1 LAISLISFLIFES
14 VKPIRMI
21 NRQLINPESI
31 VVVGASNN
39 ISKPGGKLFHNIRTG
54 TFRGSLC
61 ALNPKE
67 DQIQGLPSYRQ
78 ISDLPPTELAFLA
91 VPAALCTAVVRELAE
106 SKGTR
111 AFIIVSAGF
120 SEENSQ
126 GAEIE
131 REIVEICRKYEAA
144 LIGPNCI
151 GVLTPAYQGVF
162 TLPIPRLDP
171 RGCDFIS
178 GSGATAVF
186 IMESGLQKG
195 LRFNHVFSVG
205 NSAQLGVEDVV
216 QYLDETY
223 DELNSSRVKMLY
235 FETIKDPDR
244 LLRHAA
250 SLISKGCRIAAI
262 KAGTTEAGSRAA
274 SSHTGA
280 MANPDMAV
288 DALFRKAGIVRCYG
302 REELTTVASVML
314 HPPLQGKNL
323 AIITHAGGP
332 AVMLTDRLAQGNMDV
347 PKLEGPK
354 VDELLT
360 FLFPGSS
367 ASNPIDMLA
376 TGNAEQLGKCIDFCE
391 HHFSE
396 IDGIVVIFG
405 TPGLAPVFDVYEL
418 LYQKM
423 QECSKPIYPVLPSLT
438 TAAREVE
445 AFLSHG
451 TINFP
456 DEVQLGAALSL
467 VYGTEA
473 PAGEIT
479 EPEGM
484 DLPSIGKVIETCGE
498 GYLSPEKIQ
507 NILDAAGI
515 PRVSET
521 VAEDEVSLDRFAHK
535 NGFPLVMK
543 VVGPVHKSDVG
554 GVAVGIDN
562 DIDLMEHF
570 KRMMQIDGAT
580 GVLLQPMLEGIEL
593 FVGAK
598 YEPGFGHT
606 ILCGLG
612 GIYVEVLGDVAS
624 GLAPLS
630 REEAAGMIRSL
641 KGYKMLE
648 GMRGQP
654 GISIGAFEEIL
665 VRLSLLLQHHK
676 QIAELDLNPL
686 MGKGD
691 QLLVVDSR
699 IRIQNAEKL

>member
-1 LAISLISFLIFES
+1 
-14 VKPIRMI
+14 MI

-54 TFRGSLC
+54 TFKGKLY

-67 DQIQGLPSYRQ
+67 DKIQGLSSYREVR
-78 ISDLPPTELAFLA
+78 DLPPADLAFLA
-91 VPAALCTAVVRELAE
+91 IPAKLCASVVKELAE
-106 SKGTR
+106 TKGTR

-120 SEENSQ
+120 SEESSQ
-126 GAEIE
+126 GAKVEE
-131 REIVEICRKYEAA
+131 EIVALCGKYKAA

-151 GVLTPAYQGVF
+151 GVMTPAYQGVF
-162 TLPIPRLDP
+162 TLPIPNLDP
-171 RGCDFIS
+171 QGCDFIS

-205 NSAQLGVEDVV
+205 NSAQLGVEDVL

-223 DELNSSRVKMLY
+223 DEQHSSRVKMLY
-235 FETIKDPDR
+235 FETIKDPGR
-244 LLRHAA
+244 LLRHAT
-250 SLISKGCRIAAI
+250 SLIAKGCQIAAI
-262 KAGTTEAGSRAA
+262 KAGTTDAGSRAA

-280 MANPDMAV
+280 MANSDMAV

-314 HPPLQGKNL
+314 HPPLRGRNL

-332 AVMLTDRLAQGNMDV
+332 AVMLTDQLAKGDMDV

-354 VDELLT
+354 VDELLSH
-360 FLFPGSS
+360 LFPGSS

-376 TGNAEQLGKCIDFCE
+376 TGNAEQLGISIDFCE
-391 HHFSE
+391 HHFDQ

-405 TPGLAPVFDVYEL
+405 TPGLAPVFDVYEV

-423 QECSKPIYPVLPSLT
+423 QTCSKPIYPVLPSLT

-445 AFLSHG
+445 AFLSRG

-456 DEVQLGAALSL
+456 DEVQLGTALTQ
-467 VYGTEA
+467 VYGTSA
-473 PAGEIT
+473 PAGKARA
-479 EPEGM
+479 PDGM
-484 DLPSIGKVIETCGE
+484 DLAAIQSVIDGSED

-507 NILDAAGI
+507 AIWDAAGI
-515 PRVSET
+515 PRV
-521 VAEDEVSLDRFAHK
+521 AEKIATDLTSLDRCAHET
-535 NGFPLVMK
+535 GFPLVMK

-554 GVAVGIDN
+554 GVVLGIDN

-570 KRMMQIDGAT
+570 DRMMRIEGAT
-580 GVLLQPMLEGIEL
+580 GVLLQPMLKGVEV
-593 FVGAK
+593 FAGAIH
-598 YEPGFGHT
+598 EPGFGH
-606 ILCGLG
+606 IVLCGLG
-612 GIYVEVLGDVAS
+612 GIYVEVLQDMAS

-630 REEAAGMIRSL
+630 GAEAGQMIRSL
-641 KGYKMLE
+641 KGYKILE
-648 GMRGQP
+648 GMRGQA
-654 GISIGAFEEIL
+654 GINLDAYEDIL
-665 VRLSLLLQHHK
+665 VRLSMVLSQHE

-686 MGKGD
+686 MGHGD
-691 QLLVVDSR
+691 QVLVVDSR
-699 IRIQNAEKL
+699 IRIEK

>member
-1 LAISLISFLIFES
+1 
-14 VKPIRMI
+14 MI

-39 ISKPGGKLFHNIRTG
+39 IGKPGGKLFHNIRTG
-54 TFRGSLC
+54 TFKGSLC

-67 DQIQGLPSYRQ
+67 DEIQGLPSYRE
-78 ISDLPPTELAFLA
+78 IRDLPDVELAFLA
-91 VPAALCTAVVRELAE
+91 VPALFCASVVKELAE
-106 SKGTR
+106 TKGTR

-120 SEENSQ
+120 SEENVE
-126 GAEIE
+126 GAKIE
-131 REIVEICRKYEAA
+131 QEIVGICKQYDAS

-151 GVLTPAYQGVF
+151 GVMTPAYQGVF
-162 TLPIPRLDP
+162 TLPIPNLDP
-171 RGCDFIS
+171 KGCDFIS

-205 NSAQLGVEDVV
+205 NSAQLGVEDVL

-223 DELNSSRVKMLY
+223 SEAQSSRVKMLY
-235 FETIKDPDR
+235 FETIKDPGR
-244 LLRHAA
+244 LLRHAT
-250 SLISKGCRIAAI
+250 SLIGKGCQIAAI

-280 MANPDMAV
+280 MASSDMAV

-314 HPPLQGKNL
+314 HPPLKGKNL

-332 AVMLTDRLAQGNMDV
+332 AVMLTDQLAKGNMDV
-347 PKLEGPK
+347 PKLEGPR

-360 FLFPGSS
+360 HLYPGSS

-376 TGNAEQLGKCIDFCE
+376 TGNAEQLGISIDYCE
-391 HHFSE
+391 HYFKE

-405 TPGLAPVFDVYEL
+405 TPGLAPVFDVYDV

-423 QECSKPIYPVLPSLT
+423 QECQKPIYPVLPSLT

-456 DEVQLGAALSL
+456 DEVQLGTALTL
-467 VYGTEA
+467 VNGTEE
-473 PAGEIT
+473 PAAEAAGLD
-479 EPEGM
+479 GV
-484 DLPSIGKVIETCGE
+484 DLQTIRELIDGSEE
-498 GYLSPEKIQ
+498 GYLPPDSIQ
-507 NILDAAGI
+507 HILDAAGI
-515 PRVSET
+515 PRVSEE
-521 VAEDEVSLDRFAHK
+521 VAVDEASLDRLAHK
-535 NGFPLVMK
+535 TGFPLVMK
-543 VVGPVHKSDVG
+543 VVGPLHKSDVG
-554 GVAVGIDN
+554 GVALGIDN

-570 KRMMQIDGAT
+570 QRMLKIDGAT

-598 YEPGFGHT
+598 YEPGFGHV

-612 GIYVEVLGDVAS
+612 GIYVEVLRDMAV

-630 REEAAGMIRSL
+630 RAEAGRMIRSL
-641 KGYKMLE
+641 NGFKMLE

-654 GISIGAFEEIL
+654 GIDISSFEEIL
-665 VRLSLLLQHHK
+665 VRLSAVLDHND

-686 MGKGD
+686 MGRGD
-691 QLLVVDSR
+691 QLFVVDSR
-699 IRIQNAEKL
+699 IRITK

>member
-1 LAISLISFLIFES
+1 
-14 VKPIRMI
+14 MI

-39 ISKPGGKLFHNIRTG
+39 ISKPGGKLFYNIRTG
-54 TFRGSLC
+54 TFKGSLY

-67 DQIQGLPSYRQ
+67 DEIQGLPSCRE
-78 ISDLPPTELAFLA
+78 ISALPSIELAFLA
-91 VPAALCTAVVRELAE
+91 IPATLCTSVVKELAE
-106 SKGTR
+106 TKGTR

-120 SEENSQ
+120 SEENKE

-131 REIVEICRKYEAA
+131 REIVEICRKHEAA

-151 GVLTPAYQGVF
+151 GVMTPAYQGVF
-162 TLPIPRLDP
+162 TLPIPNLDP

-205 NSAQLGVEDVV
+205 NSAQLGVEDVL

-223 DELNSSRVKMLY
+223 SEEHSSRVKMLY
-235 FETIKDPDR
+235 FETIKDPGR
-244 LLRHAA
+244 LLRHAR
-250 SLISKGCRIAAI
+250 SLISKGCQIAAI
-262 KAGTTEAGSRAA
+262 KAGTTDAGSRAA

-280 MANPDMAV
+280 MANSDMAV

-314 HPPLQGKNL
+314 HPPLKGKNL

-332 AVMLTDRLAQGNMDV
+332 AVMLTDQLAKGDMDV
-347 PKLEGPK
+347 PKLEGPR

-360 FLFPGSS
+360 YLFPGSS

-376 TGNAEQLGKCIDFCE
+376 TGNAEQLGLCIDYCE
-391 HHFSE
+391 HFFTE

-405 TPGLAPVFDVYEL
+405 TPGLAPVFDVYDL

-423 QECSKPIYPVLPSLT
+423 QQCSKPIYPVLPSLV
-438 TAAREVE
+438 TAAKEVE

-456 DEVQLGAALSL
+456 DEVQLGRALTL

-473 PAGEIT
+473 PAA
-479 EPEGM
+479 EPDKAEGI
-484 DLPSIGKVIETCGE
+484 DLLSIGGLIDSSGE
-498 GYLSPEKIQ
+498 GYLAPQVIQ
-507 NILDAAGI
+507 KILDAAGI
-515 PRVSET
+515 PRVNEE
-521 VAEDEVSLDRFAHK
+521 VASDEASLDRLAHK
-535 NGFPLVMK
+535 TGFPLVMK

-554 GVAVGIDN
+554 GVALGIDN

-570 KRMMQIDGAT
+570 QRMLQIEGAT

-598 YEPGFGHT
+598 FEPGFGHM

-612 GIYVEVLGDVAS
+612 GIYVEVLKDMAS

-630 REEAAGMIRSL
+630 RAEAGRMIRSL
-641 KGYKMLE
+641 KGFKMLE

-654 GISIGAFEEIL
+654 GINITAFEEIL
-665 VRLSLLLQHHK
+665 VKLSVVLCENE

-686 MGKGD
+686 MARGD
-691 QLLVVDSR
+691 QLVVVDSR
-699 IRIQNAEKL
+699 IRIEK